1 MRLWMQKDRVAY
13 AEACLT
19 KGEMR
24 RMQDAGRDMFCAIAQ
39 SLRRAAAWKRALKA
53 YKACKNLADE
63 PNEPLLTP

>member
-1 MRLWMQKDRVAY
+1 MQKDRVAY

-24 RMQDAGRDMFCAIAQ
+24 RMQERDRDMFFVISRAC
-39 SLRRAAAWKRALKA
+39 RRDNAAWKRALKA